1 MRQAGKSK
9 RGTVPYGN
17 AKDWLT
23 ERAKAEPAQYLYGI
37 RYSMSDKGPI
47 RVVRLQLLAVVEVQY
62 SIVTEATPA
71 LKRSF
76 WSLFLSLGEFDSA
89 GLQHN
94 RCVQIDA
101 LLL

>member
-47 RVVRLQLLAVVEVQY
+47 GVVRLQLLAVVEVQY
-62 SIVTEATPA
+62 SIRYRGDA
-71 LKRSF
+71 
-76 WSLFLSLGEFDSA
+76 
-89 GLQHN
+89 
-94 RCVQIDA
+94 CVKKIV
-101 LLL
+101 LVPVSIVERV